1 MKTHNLKLSITT
13 AVVAL
18 AIIGQTQGL
27 LNRKSSDT
35 RAPLRRPTNKTPNA
49 PHE

>member
-1 MKTHNLKLSITT
+1 MKTYNLKLSITI

-35 RAPLRRPTNKTPNA
+35 CAPLSRPTNKTPNDF
-49 PHE
+49 HE